1 MFIIQRDVLVSI
13 NLYSRYVFLGICC
26 LKTEPCW
33 GYDEVTYVILG
44 IFTSYLWLN
53 IIKIIE
59 YACAYYMC
67 NNL

>member
-13 NLYSRYVFLGICC
+13 NLYSQYVFLGICC
-26 LKTEPCW
+26 LKTETCR
-33 GYDEVTYVILG
+33 GNDRVTYVILG

-59 YACAYYMC
+59 NAFADYMC
-67 NNL
+67 NIL